1 MTSSTKNKKN
11 ISLKSLIDKINSF
24 RRSISH
30 DVFLVEFDKNSLNIA
45 NAFFKNNKINISKVR
60 RIDLPEKA
68 IEKSIPSD
76 PVLMA
81 EFLKDIIEEEKINTR
96 RISIMIS
103 TDAIYTRL
111 INIPS
116 EFSLKDSYQYVA
128 NPNSGLQIPIP
139 VQNIDFDLLDT
150 NTFTEDK
157 LHKKYLLVAAPKKS
171 INTIL
176 ETTKNLGFKVC
187 NLESIIF
194 SQLRLISSQ
203 ISKLGKNNFILL
215 VDLTPDCTYL
225 VCVTNKGPFHFDRLA
240 SIRNYSTNKPNKNVK
255 NNSKKENDSLL
266 PISKLDLKILFKE
279 ITISLKN
286 ITSNK
291 SYENFSIFLTGHNS
305 LHSNI
310 KETFEEYFK
319 TKVEKINAF
328 NSSSIG
334 NIDYDAASISENT
347 ISKLVGLALGLN
359 SSEGEIFEENESIL
373 DVDKQEKTKLD
384 EENVTNPT
392 PNFLR
397 KSEKSIK
404 QNIKVKNL
412 EKKEFKDLTSLKTKE
427 KTNTNEIIQNA
438 LENAKELEIDKLTSD
453 NTKLA
458 NSKNSLDENASK
470 RDSKGFKKN
479 LKVISS
485 SESKK
490 KKIESDQ
497 FKNKEE
503 NLFKGL
509 NISQDNSKSQLEN
522 DKKRL
527 NNTDKINND
536 LESKKPYKK
545 SKNEFKIDPDLIDLD

>member
-1 MTSSTKNKKN
+1 
-11 ISLKSLIDKINSF
+11 
-24 RRSISH
+24 
-30 DVFLVEFDKNSLNIA
+30 
-45 NAFFKNNKINISKVR
+45 
-60 RIDLPEKA
+60 
-68 IEKSIPSD
+68 
-76 PVLMA
+76 MA

-157 LHKKYLLVAAPKKS
+157 LYKKYLLVAAPKKS

-176 ETTKNLGFKVC
+176 ETTKKLGFKVC

-203 ISKLGKNNFILL
+203 ISKLENNNFILL

-240 SIRNYSTNKPNKNVK
+240 SIRNYSTNKPNKSVK

-305 LHSNI
+305 LHLNI
-310 KETFEEYFK
+310 KETFEEHFK

-334 NIDYDAASISENT
+334 NIDYDAALISENT

-359 SSEGEIFEENESIL
+359 SSEGEIFEENESIF

-384 EENVTNPT
+384 EENVTNLT

-397 KSEKSIK
+397 TSEKSIK

-438 LENAKELEIDKLTSD
+438 LENAKELEIDKLASD
-453 NTKLA
+453 NTKLV
-458 NSKNSLDENASK
+458 NSKNSVGENASK
-470 RDSKGFKKN
+470 RDSKGVKKN

-485 SESKK
+485 SEPTK

-527 NNTDKINND
+527 NNADKINND